1 MLMDMFSKHIKDN
14 TYMPFGKELEEG
26 PDARYEYWPSVQTRH
41 PLLYFCAATLL
52 GGDGNS
58 TCFNERMHS
67 PAGRITEKYR
77 ASMLP
82 DSVERL
88 TLGYFFVR
96 KEFLAKKEEETQRLL
111 KLSEEAREKLEQE
124 VALQELKAEIPGDVD
139 VEEVV

>member
-1 MLMDMFSKHIKDN
+1 
-14 TYMPFGKELEEG
+14 
-26 PDARYEYWPSVQTRH
+26 
-41 PLLYFCAATLL
+41 
-52 GGDGNS
+52 
-58 TCFNERMHS
+58 MHS

-96 KEFLAKKEEETQRLL
+96 REFLAKKEEDKQRLL
-111 KLSEEAREKLEQE
+111 KLSKEAREKLEQE
-124 VALQELKAEIPGDVD
+124 VALQELEAEIAGDVD

>member
-1 MLMDMFSKHIKDN
+1 MRQ
-14 TYMPFGKELEEG
+14 P
-26 PDARYEYWPSVQTRH
+26 
-41 PLLYFCAATLL
+41 
-52 GGDGNS
+52 
-58 TCFNERMHS
+58 TCRMHP

-96 KEFLAKKEEETQRLL
+96 REFLAKKEEEKQRLL

-124 VALQELKAEIPGDVD
+124 VALQELKAEIADDVD